1 MLTNIKND
9 LMYLLNI
16 LESIEKIE
24 LYSKDFNDAENFYLF
39 ADQLNFNAAL
49 NLFANIGENIGKL
62 SEELK
67 NKNQSI
73 PWRIIKDFRNKVVH
87 NYVNL
92 DIFMIFDIIK
102 HNLPGLKGPIEDIII
117 FEISTKN
124 FDFEEL
130 VASKDSIYYK
140 HINFSK
146 LIKG

>member
-24 LYSKDFNDAENFYLF
+24 LYSKDFNDAEKFYLF
-39 ADQLNFNAAL
+39 ADQLNFNATL

-67 NKNQSI
+67 SKNQSI

-102 HNLPGLKGPIEDIII
+102 NNLPSLKGPIEDIII

-124 FDFEEL
+124 FNFEEL

-146 LIKG
+146 LIKE

>member
-24 LYSKDFNDAENFYLF
+24 LYSNDFNDAENFYLF

-102 HNLPGLKGPIEDIII
+102 NNLPNLKGPIEDIII
-117 FEISTKN
+117 FEVSNKN
-124 FDFEEL
+124 FNFEEL